1 MTRKTI
7 TRNRACD
14 IVLELMDAKCGE
26 ALLELDSFGEVI
38 KSKAD
43 VEVFTRFTVKDLSW
57 FIGARDAF
65 HNLFGESHE
74 STMITVKTNQIAKGI
89 SKHAQEIVKEKM
101 KEFELVRSD

>member
-14 IVLELMDAKCGE
+14 IVLKLMDAQCGE
-26 ALLELDSFGEVI
+26 ALLELDSYGEKI
-38 KSKAD
+38 NSKDD

-65 HNLFGESHE
+65 NNLFGESHE
-74 STMITVKTNQIAKGI
+74 STMVTIKTNQIAKGI

-101 KEFELVRSD
+101 KEIEVDND